1 MAQCFLSYKFN
12 RSFICILIYK
22 IQKPKQTTSYYKKTC
37 DLRGKFAMENI
48 PRKLLQNCK
57 TFAMK
62 ENNLATPSQNLQRT
76 FLSQICET
84 FARKLRGNHDSS
96 QKRRKFARELQVTEI
111 SCRLRRTCDA
121 QLFYSKFRDGFAS
134 LRGLGDHILNYLTEL
149 VGR

>member
-1 MAQCFLSYKFN
+1 
-12 RSFICILIYK
+12 
-22 IQKPKQTTSYYKKTC
+22 
-37 DLRGKFAMENI
+37 MENI
-48 PRKLLQNCK
+48 LRKLLQNCK

-149 VGR
+149 VGRQDSLANSQQKNFFPSKSVANSLAVPSQYIFGYL